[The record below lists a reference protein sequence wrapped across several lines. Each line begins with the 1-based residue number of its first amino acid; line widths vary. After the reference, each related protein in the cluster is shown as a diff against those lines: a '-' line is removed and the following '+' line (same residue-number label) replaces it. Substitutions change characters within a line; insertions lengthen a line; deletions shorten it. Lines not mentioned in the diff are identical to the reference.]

1 MKRRKPSLS
10 RAKRNQM
17 GTRTKPTPKHARAAA
32 PAAAKAVKK
41 DAKGDSRMPSR
52 SGEAATNNRK
62 LSNEKLREIHSL
74 MVEARVLEER
84 LIRMNK
90 AGEGYFWIGGPGE
103 EAFGVPLGLLMRVG
117 QGLQYDFLHS
127 HYRGSPTILAMGGK
141 SIDAIRQMRAVD
153 TDPYSGGRNFVN
165 HYAIKKWNVVPVFS
179 VIEAQYLQSIG
190 TAHAQREKGCKGIT
204 IVTGGDAGTAEGDFA
219 SALVWSSRPAG
230 ISPLLMIVTNNK
242 YGISTPWEGQHG
254 EKNVADRGK
263 AFNIRTNV
271 INGNDV
277 WEAWEGLAE
286 AIEYVRTE
294 RKPFLLEARV
304 SRLYGHSSASG
315 APRWNEED
323 CIEVFEEK
331 LIKQK
336 IMTKDECK
344 AVHEKMT
351 AKITE
356 AYKQVQQEPF
366 PNPESI
372 YDHVW
377 AEANGDKGR
386 DSFAAEIGID
396 FAQNPPPPAHH

>member
-1 MKRRKPSLS
+1 
-10 RAKRNQM
+10 
-17 GTRTKPTPKHARAAA
+17 
-32 PAAAKAVKK
+32 
-41 DAKGDSRMPSR
+41 MPSK
-52 SGEAATNNRK
+52 K

-74 MVEARVLEER
+74 MVEARILEER

-90 AGEGYFWIGGPGE
+90 SGEGYFWIGGPGE
-103 EAFGVPLGLLMRVG
+103 EAFAIPFGMLVNRG
-117 QGLQYDFLHS
+117 QGIQHDFLHL
-127 HYRGSPTILAMGGK
+127 HYRASATILAMGGK
-141 SIDAIRQMRAVD
+141 SIDTIRQMRAVD
-153 TDPYSGGRNFVN
+153 ADPYSGGRNFVN
-165 HYAIKKWNVVPVFS
+165 HYAIRKWNVVPVFS
-179 VIEAQYLQSIG
+179 VIEAQYLQAIG

-230 ISPLLMIVTNNK
+230 VLPLLMIVTNNK

-263 AFNIRTNV
+263 AFGIKTNV
-271 INGNDV
+271 ANGNDV
-277 WEAWEGLAE
+277 WEAWEALEDAMD
-286 AIEYVRTE
+286 YVRNE
-294 RKPFLLEARV
+294 RKPFLLELRV

-331 LIKQK
+331 LLKQK
-336 IMTKDECK
+336 VMTKDEMK
-344 AVHEKMT
+344 AVHDKAL

-366 PNPESI
+366 PSADSI

-377 AEANGDKGR
+377 AESNGDKGKDTFAR
-386 DSFAAEIGID
+386 DMGID
-396 FAQNPPPPAHH
+396 FSQNPPPPAHH

>member
-1 MKRRKPSLS
+1 MPKASKP
-10 RAKRNQM
+10 AKK
-17 GTRTKPTPKHARAAA
+17 GKA
-32 PAAAKAVKK
+32 PNAKAVKVAPK
-41 DAKGDSRMPSR
+41 TDSDKGKSMASDSKGSI
-52 SGEAATNNRK
+52 AK
-62 LSNEKLREIHSL
+62 LSNEKLRAIHSL
-74 MVEARVLEER
+74 MVEARILEER

-117 QGLQYDFLHS
+117 QGIQYDYLHS
-127 HYRGSPTILAMGGK
+127 HYRGSPTILAMGGQ

-190 TAHAQREKGCKGIT
+190 TAHVQREKGCKGIT

-230 ISPLLMIVTNNK
+230 VLPLLMIVTNNK

-254 EKNVADRGK
+254 ETHVADRGK
-263 AFNIRTNV
+263 AFNMRTSV

-277 WEAWEGLAE
+277 WEAWAGLEE
-286 AIEYVRTE
+286 AINYVRTE

-323 CIEVFEEK
+323 CIEVFEKK
-331 LIKQK
+331 LLERKV
-336 IMTKDECK
+336 MTKEEMK

-366 PNPESI
+366 PDPQSI

-377 AEANGDKGR
+377 FDENGDKGR
-386 DSFAAEIGID
+386 DHFAAEIGID
-396 FAQNPPPPAHH
+396 FSKNPPPPAHH

>member
-1 MKRRKPSLS
+1 MEKAIARSPAKSLKKTKAPN
-10 RAKRNQM
+10 AKAVSL
-17 GTRTKPTPKHARAAA
+17 TKAA
-32 PAAAKAVKK
+32 PANNSNAQRKSMASKK
-41 DAKGDSRMPSR
+41 L
-52 SGEAATNNRK
+52 T
-62 LSNEKLREIHSL
+62 NEKLREIHSV
-74 MVEARVLEER
+74 MVESRALEER
-84 LIRMNK
+84 LIHMNK

-103 EAFGVPLGLLMRVG
+103 EAFAVPLGMLIRKG
-117 QGLQYDFLHS
+117 EGIQYDYLHS
-127 HYRGSPTILAMGGK
+127 HYRGSPTILAMGGQ

-190 TAHAQREKGCKGIT
+190 TAHVQREKGCKGIT

-230 ISPLLMIVTNNK
+230 TLPLLMIVTNNR

-263 AFNIRTNV
+263 PFGIKTNI
-271 INGNDV
+271 IDGNDV
-277 WEAWEGLAE
+277 WESWEALEE
-286 AIEYVRTE
+286 AMDYVRTE

-315 APRWNEED
+315 SPRSADQD
-323 CIEVFEEK
+323 CLELFEEK
-331 LIKQK
+331 LIKAK
-336 IMTKDECK
+336 VLSEKEIK
-344 AVHEKMT
+344 AVRDNAQ

-356 AYKQVQQEPF
+356 AYKQVQKEAF
-366 PNPESI
+366 PSPESI

-377 AEANGDKGR
+377 AEENGDKGR

-396 FAQNPPPPAHH
+396 FAKNPPPPAHH

>member
-1 MKRRKPSLS
+1 MAAKLS
-10 RAKRNQM
+10 R
-17 GTRTKPTPKHARAAA
+17 
-32 PAAAKAVKK
+32 
-41 DAKGDSRMPSR
+41 
-52 SGEAATNNRK
+52 
-62 LSNEKLREIHSL
+62 EKLREIHAL
-74 MVEARVLEER
+74 MVEARILEER

-90 AGEGYFWIGGPGE
+90 SGEGYFWIGGPGE
-103 EAFGVPLGLLMRVG
+103 EAFAIPLGMLVKKG
-117 QGLQYDFLHS
+117 EGIQNDYLHL
-127 HYRGSPTILAMGGK
+127 HYRGSATILAMGGK
-141 SIDAIRQMRAVD
+141 SIDTIRQMRSVEA
-153 TDPYSGGRNFVN
+153 DPYSGGRNFVN

-230 ISPLLMIVTNNK
+230 TLPLLMIVTNNK
-242 YGISTPWEGQHG
+242 FGISTPWEGQHG
-254 EKNVADRGK
+254 EKNVADRAK
-263 AFNIRTNV
+263 AFGIKTNI

-277 WEAWEGLAE
+277 FEAWEALEE
-286 AIEYVRTE
+286 AMNYVRTE

-323 CIEVFEEK
+323 CLEVFEEK

-336 IMTKDECK
+336 IMTKEEIADDR
-344 AVHEKMT
+344 EKCL

-356 AYKQVQQEPF
+356 YYKQVQQEPF
-366 PNPESI
+366 PEPGSI

-377 AEANGDKGR
+377 AEENGDKGR
-386 DSFAAEIGID
+386 DTFAESMGVD
-396 FAQNPPPPAHH
+396 LHRNPPPPAHH

>member
-1 MKRRKPSLS
+1 MSK
-10 RAKRNQM
+10 
-17 GTRTKPTPKHARAAA
+17 
-32 PAAAKAVKK
+32 
-41 DAKGDSRMPSR
+41 
-52 SGEAATNNRK
+52 K
-62 LSNEKLREIHSL
+62 LSNEKLREIHAL

-90 AGEGYFWIGGPGE
+90 AGEGFFWIGGPGE
-103 EAFGVPLGLLMRVG
+103 EAFSIPLGLLIRKG
-117 QGLQYDFLHS
+117 EGIQYDYFHS
-127 HYRGSPTILAMGGK
+127 HYRGSGTILAMGGE
-141 SIDAIRQMRAVD
+141 SIDTIRQMRAVS

-179 VIEAQYLQSIG
+179 VIEAQYLQAIG

-204 IVTGGDAGTAEGDFA
+204 VVTGGDAGSAEGDFA

-230 ISPLLMIVTNNK
+230 ESPLLMIVTNNR

-263 AFNIRTNV
+263 AFGIKTAV

-277 WEAWEGLAE
+277 WESWEALSE
-286 AIEYVRTE
+286 AMDYVRTE

-315 APRWNEED
+315 APRWAEED
-323 CIEVFEEK
+323 CIDVFEEK
-331 LIKQK
+331 LLKAK
-336 IMTKDECK
+336 VMTKDEMK

-356 AYKQVQQEPF
+356 AYKQVQQEHF
-366 PNPESI
+366 PVGETI
-372 YDHVW
+372 YNHVF
-377 AEANGDKGR
+377 AEENGDLGR
-386 DSFAAEIGID
+386 DEFARAIGVDYAE
-396 FAQNPPPPAHH
+396 NPPPPPAHH

>member
-1 MKRRKPSLS
+1 MAS
-10 RAKRNQM
+10 R
-17 GTRTKPTPKHARAAA
+17 GIE
-32 PAAAKAVKK
+32 
-41 DAKGDSRMPSR
+41 S
-52 SGEAATNNRK
+52 ATNGNKKASEGGGNMAK
-62 LSNEKLREIHSL
+62 LSNEKLRAIHAL

-103 EAFGVPLGLLMRVG
+103 EAFAVPLGLLMRKG

-127 HYRGSPTILAMGGK
+127 HYRGSPTILALGGE

-165 HYAIKKWNVVPVFS
+165 HYAIKKWNIVPVFS

-219 SALVWSSRPAG
+219 STLVWASRPAG
-230 ISPLLMIVTNNK
+230 ELPLLMIVTNNR
-242 YGISTPWEGQHG
+242 YGISTPWDGQHG

-263 AFNIRTNV
+263 AFGIRTNV
-271 INGNDV
+271 VNGNDV
-277 WEAWEGLAE
+277 WESWAALEE
-286 AIEYVRTE
+286 AMDYVRTE

-323 CIEVFEEK
+323 CVDVFEEK
-331 LIKQK
+331 LAKAK
-336 IMTKDECK
+336 VMTREEMK

-351 AKITE
+351 TKITE

-377 AEANGDKGR
+377 AEKDGDKGR
-386 DSFAAEIGID
+386 DSFAAGIGVD
-396 FAQNPPPPAHH
+396 FAANPPPPAHH